1 LIAGMLDRSTSES
14 ADGVGIH
21 QILASASEG
30 DAITNLALATRDLLR
45 KVGPSEIY
53 ARHVPPEMEDDI
65 REIVDYNHRHSRN
78 VLIVHASIGQ
88 AEVHEFLL
96 SRKEPLVLVYHNI
109 TPASFYEDLD
119 PFFAD
124 LLSIGRHEIE
134 VLRSRVVVAMADS
147 HYNARELEAMGYE
160 DVRVVPPVVHLH
172 RFDGIEPNPATL
184 EALGQIDA
192 PWLLSV
198 GQLLPHKRPDYLIQM
213 MHLAET
219 YQGAGARLLLVGHQR
234 LEKYANAIREQVR
247 ELNLDKV
254 HLIGPVPDADLVAYF
269 QASSAVVTASEH
281 EGFCLPLLEAMSMDK
296 PIIARSFAA
305 IPETVGDAALLLPP
319 HVGPTFYAEAMTEL
333 MANRPLQEHLVARGR
348 ARIAELGARTPDTAI
363 LETLLQ
369 VV

>member
-1 LIAGMLDRSTSES
+1 MNDLSTTES

-53 ARHVPPEMEDDI
+53 ARHVPESMQDDI
-65 REIVDYNHRHSRN
+65 REIVDYNSRHSRN

-109 TPASFYEDLD
+109 TPASFYQELD

-134 VLRSRVVVAMADS
+134 RLRSRVVVAMADS
-147 HYNARELEAMGYE
+147 AYNARELEAMGYE

-172 RFDGIEPNPATL
+172 RFEGIAPRPETL
-184 EALGQIDA
+184 ETLRNIDA

-198 GQLLPHKRPDYLIQM
+198 GQLLPHKRPDYLVQM
-213 MHLAET
+213 MHVAET
-219 YQGAGARLLLVGHQR
+219 YMGANARLLLVGHQR

-254 HLIGPVPDADLVAYF
+254 HLIGPVADSDLVAYF
-269 QASSAVVTASEH
+269 HAASAVVTSSEH
-281 EGFCLPLLEAMSMDK
+281 EGFCLPLLEAMSMEK
-296 PIIARSFAA
+296 PILARSFAA

-333 MANRPLQEHLVARGR
+333 LANKPLQQHLVARGR

-363 LETLLQ
+363 IETLLQ